1 MSKFKLAV
9 FGHFP
14 WSSLALVPLQ
24 IFYKEGLLAAAYAK
38 DMVAQW
44 VYPHLTALS
53 YLRHHQTVF
62 RQGADLRELWV
73 IEPPYIAIEEV
84 QTTTEPHADVLN
96 LVHEMMNL
104 RQKMGSFGGY
114 TISTL
119 LSMLAL
125 QDFQDR
131 WPHLMVEECKN
142 SISEG
147 IQFVEF
153 NYFNDRVP
161 Y

>member
-104 RQKMGSFGGY
+104 RQKIGGL
-114 TISTL
+114 I
-119 LSMLAL
+119 
-125 QDFQDR
+125 
-131 WPHLMVEECKN
+131 
-142 SISEG
+142 
-147 IQFVEF
+147 
-153 NYFNDRVP
+153 
-161 Y
+161 